1 MDEFQIYSG
10 NYIRMLFST
19 LGARFCMAH
28 TMRLIRCWDKRSSVG
43 RVSANGL
50 RWDEYAQSQSQLQ
63 VSYFLNALY
72 YIIVTRLEVD

>member
-43 RVSANGL
+43 RKRKRASVGRVCAVPVPAPGIL
-50 RWDEYAQSQSQLQ
+50 FFECTILHYC
-63 VSYFLNALY
+63 YK
-72 YIIVTRLEVD
+72 T